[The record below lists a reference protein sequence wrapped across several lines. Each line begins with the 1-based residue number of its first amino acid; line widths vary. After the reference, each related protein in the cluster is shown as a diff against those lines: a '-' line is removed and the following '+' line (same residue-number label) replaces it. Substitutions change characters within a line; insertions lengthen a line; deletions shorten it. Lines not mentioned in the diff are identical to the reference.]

1 MQQIKKTRANAG
13 ETLVEVVA
21 SIFIFLILM
30 GILQG
35 AISYSSNALRENK
48 KIRSDNAKVIEAL
61 QNTGSTSV
69 KSGEEIAFVATNAN
83 MTVAGSQVFATS
95 TDLYKKVI
103 QYQDDDGNDRQIT
116 FYLYQSADQTQN
128 TESSQDAEQTQN
140 TEASQDADQTPSDGG
155 GTP

>member
-1 MQQIKKTRANAG
+1 MVPMQQIKKTRANAG

-48 KIRSDNAKVIEAL
+48 KIRSNNAKVVEAL
-61 QNTGSTSV
+61 QNTESKAV
-69 KSGEEIAFVATNAN
+69 KGGEEIAFVATNAN
-83 MTVAGSQVFATS
+83 MTVAGSQVFVTS
-95 TDLYKKVI
+95 TDLYKKDVS
-103 QYQDDDGNDRQIT
+103 YQDSEGNSKKIT
-116 FYLYQSADQTQN
+116 FYLYQSPENVQDTETAQN
-128 TESSQDAEQTQN
+128 TEQA
-140 TEASQDADQTPSDGG
+140 PSDGG